1 MDIDGWWDHTT
12 LSYDCVAVGQHI
24 DHVYWSSGIMNSS
37 YIFYSW
43 QCDRSSYLFGCFGLK
58 DAKYCIYNRQY
69 TEESWVEKV
78 RDIIGQIRERGE
90 WGEFIDPRYSPFAY
104 NESHAN
110 IVLPLDKAA
119 ILKRW
124 LYWIDRDEKLSGL
137 AKTIPAEKIPYDI
150 TSIPDDV
157 LNWAIICEKTGKPYK
172 IQPLELDLHR
182 RFWIPLP
189 RLHPLERI
197 RKLLGWNQREFD
209 FDF

>member
-1 MDIDGWWDHTT
+1 
-12 LSYDCVAVGQHI
+12 
-24 DHVYWSSGIMNSS
+24 MNSS

-119 ILKRW
+119 ILKR
-124 LYWIDRDEKLSGL
+124 
-137 AKTIPAEKIPYDI
+137 
-150 TSIPDDV
+150 
-157 LNWAIICEKTGKPYK
+157 
-172 IQPLELDLHR
+172 
-182 RFWIPLP
+182 
-189 RLHPLERI
+189 
-197 RKLLGWNQREFD
+197 
-209 FDF
+209 